1 MKEKKYN
8 ILFAMIFGALA
19 AWRIITFFEGML
31 LYLLIY
37 SLADISAQIAI
48 IREQLEKLNYPPFH
62 ANCRHEITPYFDDKE
77 AE

>member
-1 MKEKKYN
+1 MKKKKYE

-19 AWRIITFFEGML
+19 AWKIITFFEGML

-37 SLADISAQIAI
+37 SLADISAQITI

-62 ANCRHEITPYFDDKE
+62 VNCRHKITPYFNDE
-77 AE
+77 EVE